1 MDHTPSL
8 LTDSYEQDAQV
19 QLTAW
24 RARIT
29 SGPNLWDRTTRGV
42 QQRINRAIPE
52 KVHTVITAT
61 IEQMTRGIL
70 SGSGLTTPAP
80 LLDASLAQREAKVL
94 EKIALYR
101 TTATAEGG
109 VAGAGGFLMAAADF
123 PILISLKI
131 KLLFDIAALYGHS
144 GRDFRERL
152 YILAIF
158 QLAFSSPVHR
168 KEVFATMTAWDAR
181 DVGTLDQFDWRRF
194 QQEYRDY
201 IDLAKLAQMLP
212 LIGAPV
218 GMIVNYR
225 LLDRLGETAIN
236 AYRLRW
242 FEEREAAAAS
252 RAITENLTKPEAPDP
267 RRPRR

>member
-1 MDHTPSL
+1 MTGRSRSAPRLATGD
-8 LTDSYEQDAQV
+8 YEQNAREE
-19 QLTAW
+19 LAAW
-24 RARIT
+24 RAKVM

-42 QQRINRAIPE
+42 QQRINRVIPE
-52 KVHTVITAT
+52 SVHAVITGA

-70 SGSGLTTPAP
+70 TGSDLTTPAP
-80 LLDASLAQREAKVL
+80 LLEASLAAREAQVL

-109 VAGAGGFLMAAADF
+109 VAGAGGFLLAAADF
-123 PILISLKI
+123 PVLISLKI

-144 GRDFRERL
+144 GKDFRERL

-168 KEVFATMTAWDAR
+168 HDVFAGMVGWDAR
-181 DVGTLDQFDWRRF
+181 DVGTLEAFDWRRF

-201 IDLAKLAQMLP
+201 IDLAKLAQLLP
-212 LIGAPV
+212 LVGAPV

-225 LLDRLGETAIN
+225 LLDRLGETAMN
-236 AYRLRW
+236 AYRMRW
-242 FEEREAAAAS
+242 FEGR
-252 RAITENLTKPEAPDP
+252 
-267 RRPRR
+267 